1 MRARQNVYGKC
12 SSHKRGPVNPRRRW
26 HQRAVLEPFPVFYR
40 QYVRGNKTHR
50 HRSGFGGR
58 SDRRLALIARLFQL
72 SAWLTWLRNH
82 LFSPRGVRSDHSMKT
97 HEWVA
102 RWRNE
107 RRETRE
113 KFDWRHDAT
122 TRPLPA
128 CRLRPVRDAHSRYPL
143 DAIHREDWAG
153 TLPAKFFA
161 PHVILRVDSH
171 AGVHVEALRFRRGFR
186 FHMLDRRRAIGRPD
200 VREFTSVKRD
210 LRRGWARAPREKQVH
225 APSA

>member
-1 MRARQNVYGKC
+1 
-12 SSHKRGPVNPRRRW
+12 
-26 HQRAVLEPFPVFYR
+26 
-40 QYVRGNKTHR
+40 
-50 HRSGFGGR
+50 
-58 SDRRLALIARLFQL
+58 
-72 SAWLTWLRNH
+72 
-82 LFSPRGVRSDHSMKT
+82 MKT

-210 LRRGWARAPREKQVH
+210 LRARIYCPDRGRFVGFILASRHVPFSLEPGERPIFRSHRDREELVVGGRERLVKSKSTLRPH
-225 APSA
+225 ENAGL